1 MLSNELCNLANHDW
15 RFHPQAKYYVA
26 RLFAE
31 AILFRTDNHQAIIIN
46 TIEAYGRGK
55 TVDIYKEIFGMW
67 KGTAVETSL
76 PPAFSI
82 RYQMYGQ
89 RLSTLVTERSFS
101 SEHNHVTCL

>member
-26 RLFAE
+26 QLFAG

-46 TIEAYGRGK
+46 TVEAHRRRK
-55 TVDIYKEIFGMW
+55 TVDIHRETFGMW
-67 KGTAVETSL
+67 KYTAVETSL

-82 RYQMYGQ
+82 RYPDVWPT
-89 RLSTLVTERSFS
+89 TLNTSDRKKLLIG
-101 SEHNHVTCL
+101 T

>member
-26 RLFAE
+26 GLFAE

-55 TVDIYKEIFGMW
+55 TVDIYREIFGMW

-82 RYQMYGQ
+82 RYPD
-89 RLSTLVTERSFS
+89 V
-101 SEHNHVTCL
+101 